1 MIAKLIKK
9 NDDCYYCGKCRMKQ
23 PKDLKPWCFFCEAN
37 FSNFEEE
44 LIKNF
49 KESEDNNIG

>member
-9 NDDCYYCGKCRMKQ
+9 NDCYYCSECRMKQ
-23 PKDLKPWCFFCEAN
+23 PKVLEPWCFFCEAN

-44 LIKNF
+44 LLKNF
-49 KESEDNNIG
+49 KECEDNQLG

>member
-9 NDDCYYCGKCRMKQ
+9 NDCYYCSECRMKQ
-23 PKDLKPWCFFCEAN
+23 PKILEPWCFFCEVI

-44 LIKNF
+44 LLKNF
-49 KESEDNNIG
+49 KECEDNQLG